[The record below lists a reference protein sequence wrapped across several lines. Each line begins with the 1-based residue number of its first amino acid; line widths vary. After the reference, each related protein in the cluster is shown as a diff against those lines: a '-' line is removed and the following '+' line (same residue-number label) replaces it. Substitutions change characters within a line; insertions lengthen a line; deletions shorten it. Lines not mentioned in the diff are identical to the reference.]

1 MRFPTAV
8 AFVVLS
14 AADASAAPSAAG
26 RWQGVVQ
33 IPGLPLHATV
43 DLDRDKSGAWI
54 GSIVVPELS
63 IKNVALIDITP
74 NDNALTFAIKGALAG
89 PDEPPA
95 KFEARFDNDDALS
108 GTFTQ
113 AGNHAPFTLRRIGA
127 AQVDLPARSTPVAK
141 EMEGKWVGDHELMGY
156 TRHVTVTFA
165 NHGTD
170 PATAEFVVVGHEQD
184 LCTRAI
190 EGDALV
196 IATAGEQRRRR
207 AGGHR
212 SNERAVLRRVARNDR
227 VREHLRAIVESEGEH
242 VAHLFFGA
250 RREVAQHERRSKLTA
265 ITTTAAATPATAAAT
280 TGRGSRGA
288 STR

>member
-1 MRFPTAV
+1 R
-8 AFVVLS
+8 
-14 AADASAAPSAAG
+14 
-26 RWQGVVQ
+26 R
-33 IPGLPLHATV
+33 H
-43 DLDRDKSGAWI
+43 
-54 GSIVVPELS
+54 
-63 IKNVALIDITP
+63 
-74 NDNALTFAIKGALAG
+74 
-89 PDEPPA
+89 
-95 KFEARFDNDDALS
+95 
-108 GTFTQ
+108 
-113 AGNHAPFTLRRIGA
+113 LRRRHQRGCRTALCRSLVQRI
-127 AQVDLPARSTPVAK
+127 AR
-141 EMEGKWVGDHELMGY
+141 
-156 TRHVTVTFA
+156 R
-165 NHGTD
+165 GT
-170 PATAEFVVVGHEQD
+170 AAEFVVVGHEQD

-280 TGRGSRGA
+280 TSRGGPRA
-288 STR
+288 